1 LSPTAITDLYLR
13 AARLHLHLS
22 AFFDDP
28 SAKDYRERLLSL
40 HRITR
45 AFLEAALAIETDD
58 GSVLPYTPYYIYQM
72 VLAGGFTLLKLCK
85 SFFAT
90 YIDLDYSKALFN
102 RTIWAIRAL
111 SVSPN
116 DLPER
121 LAEVLV
127 QMWRLG
133 GTPTQRPIV
142 HGADVDDSLQL
153 KVRCRMSMSLVYD
166 SVWRWR
172 EDAQT
177 KGRNIE
183 GTVVTRPIL
192 MFFSFSFFFLRPA
205 AARIV
210 LCSNSLTAYLKN
222 PTNPDSNGDSSAAS
236 SIAPPRASSSTPGA
250 AGGDPSLAPPPPL
263 PHHLGLS
270 STSSGVTGLPSAING
285 FLEPNYEVFDPLNW
299 LLDGLVDFPHSYSTA
314 QGLEMQGI
322 A

>member
-1 LSPTAITDLYLR
+1 LSSTAITDLYLR

-142 HGADVDDSLQL
+142 HRADVDDSLQL

-183 GTVVTRPIL
+183 
-192 MFFSFSFFFLRPA
+192 
-205 AARIV
+205 
-210 LCSNSLTAYLKN
+210 AYLKN